1 MGSQIYADKKMQYY
15 PTSSIETMRSLCVL
29 HSYVDVNNKLEKE
42 FNEFYLSV
50 INKEYDDKQKE
61 KFGDNYKLSNKYNKY
76 KINYICDRPNIHKY
90 ISTEGGD
97 SKVVADLFSG
107 EGSWLKLFSK
117 QDWEYKAQANIL
129 IGNEIEEN
137 RYNELI
143 KEGLIDYHYNLA
155 FEDLQLPKKIINI
168 MLFNPPYGVS
178 NGERNVRRYFRMMLD
193 KDIMAKDCR
202 IVMVLKQDD
211 LLNISDLITQY
222 FEKLHGYRTHQE
234 EFDKFGQMVLYAT
247 LRDKPLNLN
256 NINEVSNYKETKT
269 LNESIINKISETEF
283 DYTMINSYSQYNS
296 NEGNVYRKI
305 FNAFENFNYI
315 NKTKAKISNMDKTW
329 KWIISETKSV
339 DLSEEIMTIPKP
351 LKAGELAN
359 IIASGKINGEMSLDN
374 GIGNHVAVGGVR
386 RTTSTKNITVKN
398 SKGEIENKQ
407 ETTVE
412 NIPYLNLLINNNG
425 KLEIKELSNYHKES
439 EVTE

>member
-15 PTSSIETMRSLCVL
+15 PTSSIETMRILCVL
-29 HSYVDVNNKLEKE
+29 SSYTCILNDLEME
-42 FNEFYLSV
+42 FREKYSSV
-50 INKEYDDKQKE
+50 IREEYETVNKETTE
-61 KFGDNYKLSNKYNKY
+61 SNYRYKDKYNNY
-76 KINYICDRPNIHKY
+76 QTNYICDRVNLHRY
-90 ISTEGGD
+90 LD
-97 SKVVADLFSG
+97 SSIDESVVCDAFSG
-107 EGSWLKLFSK
+107 EGNWLKLF
-117 QDWEYKAQANIL
+117 KANCDKKRPNIL

-143 KEGLIDYHYNLA
+143 QEGLIDYHYNLA

-168 MLFNPPYGVS
+168 MLFNPPYGIS

-193 KDIMAKDCR
+193 KDIMAKNCR

-234 EFDKFGQMVLYAT
+234 EFDKFGQIVLYAT

-256 NINEVSNYKETKT
+256 NINDVSTYKETKT
-269 LNESIINKISETEF
+269 LNEDTINKISETEF

-296 NEGNVYRKI
+296 DKVDVKS
-305 FNAFENFNYI
+305 AFENFNYI
-315 NKTKAKISNMDKTW
+315 NKAKAKVSNMDKTW

-359 IIASGKINGEMSLDN
+359 IIASGKINGEMSLEN

-398 SKGEIENKQ
+398 SKGEIEDKQ

-425 KLEIKELSNYHKES
+425 KLEIKELSNYHKEES
-439 EVTE
+439 EVE

>member
-15 PTSSIETMRSLCVL
+15 PTSSIETMRILCVL
-29 HSYVDVNNKLEKE
+29 DSYCDT
-42 FNEFYLSV
+42 
-50 INKEYDDKQKE
+50 NKEYDEEWVENNYSNIIREEYCSSHDKI
-61 KFGDNYKLSNKYNKY
+61 GNNYGRYRTD
-76 KINYICDRPNIHKY
+76 YICNKTNLHKY
-90 ISTEGGD
+90 IHSNIDERVVCDAFSAEGN
-97 SKVVADLFSG
+97 
-107 EGSWLKLFSK
+107 WLKLF
-117 QDWEYKAQANIL
+117 KANCDKKRPNIL

-143 KEGLIDYHYNLA
+143 QEGLIDYHYNLA

-168 MLFNPPYGVS
+168 MLFNPPYGIS

-193 KDIMAKDCR
+193 KDIMAKKCR

-222 FEKLHGYRTHQE
+222 FGKLHGYRTHQE
-234 EFDKFGQMVLYAT
+234 EFDKFGQIVLYAT

-256 NINEVSNYKETKT
+256 NINEVSTYKETKSM
-269 LNESIINKISETEF
+269 NEDTINKISETEF
-283 DYTMINSYSQYNS
+283 DYTMINSYSQYDS
-296 NEGNVYRKI
+296 SGENVYRKI

-315 NKTKAKISNMDKTW
+315 NKTKTKISNMDKTW

-439 EVTE
+439 ESEVIEE

>member
-15 PTSSIETMRSLCVL
+15 PTSSIETMRILCVL
-29 HSYVDVNNKLEKE
+29 DSYCAINQKLSKE
-42 FNEFYLSV
+42 FE
-50 INKEYDDKQKE
+50 
-61 KFGDNYKLSNKYNKY
+61 DNYSKAISEEYYSSHDKIGNNYGKYRTNYLCNKTNL
-76 KINYICDRPNIHKY
+76 HKY
-90 ISTEGGD
+90 IHNNID
-97 SKVVADLFSG
+97 SRVVADLFSG
-107 EGSWLKLFSK
+107 EGNWLKLFKSNSTG
-117 QDWEYKAQANIL
+117 DRPNIL

-143 KEGLIDYHYNLA
+143 QEGLIDYHYNLA

-168 MLFNPPYGVS
+168 MLFNPPYGIS

-193 KDIMAKDCR
+193 KDIMAKKCR

-234 EFDKFGQMVLYAT
+234 EFDKFGQIVLYAT

-256 NINEVSNYKETKT
+256 NINEVSNYKETKST
-269 LNESIINKISETEF
+269 NEDTINKISETEF

-296 NEGNVYRKI
+296 GKVDIKG
-305 FNAFENFNYI
+305 AFENFNYI
-315 NKTKAKISNMDKTW
+315 NKTKAKVSNMDKTW

-374 GIGNHVAVGGVR
+374 GIGNHVAVGGVK
-386 RTTSTKNITVKN
+386 RTTSAKTITVKN
-398 SKGEIENKQ
+398 SKGEIEDKQ

-439 EVTE
+439 EGEE

>member
-15 PTSSIETMRSLCVL
+15 PTSSIETMRILCVL
-29 HSYVDVNNKLEKE
+29 SSYTYLLKDLEMEFREKYSSIIRSEYETVNNETAKQD
-42 FNEFYLSV
+42 YR
-50 INKEYDDKQKE
+50 YHDK
-61 KFGDNYKLSNKYNKY
+61 YSKYQT
-76 KINYICDRPNIHKY
+76 NYICDRVNLHRY
-90 ISTEGGD
+90 LD
-97 SKVVADLFSG
+97 SSIDESVCSDLFSG
-107 EGSWLKLFSK
+107 EGNWLKLF
-117 QDWEYKAQANIL
+117 KANCDKKRPNIL

-143 KEGLIDYHYNLA
+143 QEGLIDYHYNLA

-168 MLFNPPYGVS
+168 MLFNPPYGIS

-193 KDIMAKDCR
+193 KDIMAKNCR

-234 EFDKFGQMVLYAT
+234 EFDKFGQIVLYAT
-247 LRDKPLNLN
+247 LRKTPLNLN
-256 NINEVSNYKETKT
+256 NINEVSKYKETKT
-269 LNESIINKISETEF
+269 LNENIINKISEVEF
-283 DYTMINSYSQYNS
+283 DYTMINSYSQYDS
-296 NEGNVYRKI
+296 SKGNVYRKI

-315 NKTKAKISNMDKTW
+315 NKTKAKISKMNKTW
-329 KWIISETKSV
+329 KWIMAETKSV
-339 DLSEEIMTIPKP
+339 DLSEETMTIPKP

-398 SKGEIENKQ
+398 SKGEIEDKQ

-439 EVTE
+439 EGEVEE

>member
-15 PTSSIETMRSLCVL
+15 PTSSIETMRILCVL
-29 HSYVDVNNKLEKE
+29 SSYTYLLKDVEMEFREKYSSIIRSEYETVNNETAKQD
-42 FNEFYLSV
+42 YR
-50 INKEYDDKQKE
+50 YRDK
-61 KFGDNYKLSNKYNKY
+61 YSKYQT
-76 KINYICDRPNIHKY
+76 NYICDRVNLHKY
-90 ISTEGGD
+90 LD
-97 SKVVADLFSG
+97 SSVDESVVADTFSA
-107 EGSWLKLFSK
+107 EGNWLKLF
-117 QDWEYKAQANIL
+117 KANCDKKRPNIL

-143 KEGLIDYHYNLA
+143 QEGLIDYHYNLA

-168 MLFNPPYGVS
+168 MLFNPPYGIS

-193 KDIMAKDCR
+193 KDIMAKNCR

-222 FEKLHGYRTHQE
+222 FEKLHGYRTHQA
-234 EFDKFGQMVLYAT
+234 EFDKFGQIVLYAT
-247 LRDKPLNLN
+247 LRKTPLNLN
-256 NINEVSNYKETKT
+256 NINEVSKYKETKT
-269 LNESIINKISETEF
+269 LNEDIINKISITEF

-296 NEGNVYRKI
+296 DRVDIKS
-305 FNAFENFNYI
+305 AFENFNYI
-315 NKTKAKISNMDKTW
+315 NKTKAKVSKMNKTW
-329 KWIISETKSV
+329 KWIMAETKSV

-359 IIASGKINGEMSLDN
+359 IIASGKINGEMSLEN

-386 RTTSTKNITVKN
+386 RTTATKTITVEN

-439 EVTE
+439 ESEVVEE

>member
-15 PTSSIETMRSLCVL
+15 PTSSIETMRILCVL
-29 HSYVDVNNKLEKE
+29 SSYTYLLKDVEMEFREKYSNIIHSEYEVVNNETARQDYR
-42 FNEFYLSV
+42 YL
-50 INKEYDDKQKE
+50 DK
-61 KFGDNYKLSNKYNKY
+61 YSKYQT
-76 KINYICDRPNIHKY
+76 NYICDRVNLHRYLDSSIDE
-90 ISTEGGD
+90 SVCADTFSASGD
-97 SKVVADLFSG
+97 
-107 EGSWLKLFSK
+107 WLKLF
-117 QDWEYKAQANIL
+117 KANCDKKRPNIL

-143 KEGLIDYHYNLA
+143 QEGLIDYHYNLA

-168 MLFNPPYGVS
+168 MLFNPPYGIS

-193 KDIMAKDCR
+193 KDIMANKCR

-234 EFDKFGQMVLYAT
+234 EFDKFGQIVLYAT

-256 NINEVSNYKETKT
+256 NINDVSKYKETKS
-269 LNESIINKISETEF
+269 LNEDTINKISETEF
-283 DYTMINSYSQYNS
+283 DYTMINSYSQYDS
-296 NEGNVYRKI
+296 SGGNIYRKI

-315 NKTKAKISNMDKTW
+315 NKTKTKISNMDKTW
-329 KWIISETKSV
+329 KWIISETKSI

-386 RTTSTKNITVKN
+386 RTTSTKTITVKN

>member
-15 PTSSIETMRSLCVL
+15 PTSSIETMRILCVL
-29 HSYVDVNNKLEKE
+29 SSYTYLLKDVEMEFREKYSSIIHSEYEVVS
-42 FNEFYLSV
+42 NETARQDYRYL
-50 INKEYDDKQKE
+50 DK
-61 KFGDNYKLSNKYNKY
+61 YSKYQT
-76 KINYICDRPNIHKY
+76 NYICNNINLHKY
-90 ISTEGGD
+90 IYSNIDE
-97 SKVVADLFSG
+97 SVCSDLWSG
-107 EGSWLKLFSK
+107 EGNWLKLFKSNCDK
-117 QDWEYKAQANIL
+117 KRPNIL

-143 KEGLIDYHYNLA
+143 QEGLIDYHYNLA

-168 MLFNPPYGVS
+168 MLFNPPYGIS

-193 KDIMAKDCR
+193 KDIMAKKCR

-234 EFDKFGQMVLYAT
+234 EFDKFGQIVLYAT

-256 NINEVSNYKETKT
+256 NINEVSNYKETKS
-269 LNESIINKISETEF
+269 LNEDTINKISETAF

-296 NEGNVYRKI
+296 DKVDIKG
-305 FNAFENFNYI
+305 AFENFNYI

-329 KWIISETKSV
+329 KWIISETKTV

-425 KLEIKELSNYHKES
+425 KLEVKELSNYHKES